1 MLVEAVVWG
10 GSTLI
15 GGLGVGYYFLSKFD
29 SKVKSN
35 LNDCVSID
43 ATVKNT
49 AEKTNSL
56 KNNKEDAKEIQIR
69 NQLYLFVKLCIKY
82 KYFDYEKYTPPDK
95 VDYSSRKSILESV
108 DKTRKYREAIEN
120 ASPLDIVLIDFYNR
134 EVNELHKTKSLESLI
149 MKYSYTWD
157 TYEDIL
163 KEAEKYKT
171 PLSKEVR
178 EEVFKGLTNFLSDY
192 TELEYRDSKRK
203 KDLQDSLNKVT
214 NESFMQRLQLE
225 REYINKVRNKE
236 EFDLTLNN
244 I

>member
-1 MLVEAVVWG
+1 MLLEAVVWG

-29 SKVKSN
+29 KKIKNN
-35 LNDCVSID
+35 LYDCTSSYDDMKNKIEKANDF
-43 ATVKNT
+43 
-49 AEKTNSL
+49 
-56 KNNKEDAKEIQIR
+56 KNNKEDTIENQIR
-69 NQLYLFVKLCIKY
+69 NKLYLFVKLCIKY

-120 ASPLDIVLIDFYNR
+120 ASPLDNILIDFYNR
-134 EVNELHKTKSLESLI
+134 EVNELHKAKSLESLI

-178 EEVFKGLTNFLSDY
+178 EEVFKGLNNFLADY
-192 TELEYRDSKRK
+192 AELEYRDTKRK

-214 NESFMQRLQLE
+214 NESFMQRLMLE
-225 REYINKVRNKE
+225 REYIDKVRNKE